1 MGLMVIGLIL
11 FFIVHGIS
19 IVNEPW
25 RDRMVLKLGER
36 FWKGL
41 YALFSIIGIILVIRG
56 YAMVRTESVVLY
68 FSPAWLSHLA
78 MLLMLPVF
86 PLLLATYFPARISA
100 FVRHPMLLATVLWA
114 FAHLLVNG
122 RLADVL
128 LFGSFLVWAV
138 FDLLSMRR
146 RTQRPVPGAPDS
158 RFNDL
163 IALIVGLGIFGIFV
177 VWLHTVLIGVQLL
190 G

>member
-1 MGLMVIGLIL
+1 
-11 FFIVHGIS
+11 
-19 IVNEPW
+19 
-25 RDRMVLKLGER
+25 
-36 FWKGL
+36 
-41 YALFSIIGIILVIRG
+41 
-56 YAMVRTESVVLY
+56 
-68 FSPAWLSHLA
+68 
-78 MLLMLPVF
+78 MLPVF

-177 VWLHTVLIGVQLL
+177 VWLHKALIGVQLL